1 MNENTF
7 KSLHKI
13 AGIDKHTCTAEQM
26 IAYNY
31 ASMHRTSK
39 VSAPNVAMS
48 ALNNAKLSKYNTK
61 YIAHL
66 LTMHLD
72 SFRRTADYIAD
83 NYQRVAELFPL
94 T

>member
-13 AGIDKHTCTAEQM
+13 TGVDKHTCTAEQM
-26 IAYNY
+26 IAYNFACMY
-31 ASMHRTSK
+31 RTTK
-39 VSAPNVAMS
+39 ISAPNVAIA
-48 ALNNAKLSKYNTK
+48 ALKNETLSKYNTK

-72 SFRRTADYIAD
+72 RFRRNQDYIAD
-83 NYQRVAELFPL
+83 NYEKVAALFPL

>member
-1 MNENTF
+1 
-7 KSLHKI
+7 
-13 AGIDKHTCTAEQM
+13 M

-31 ASMHRTSK
+31 ACMYRTTK
-39 VSAPNVAMS
+39 ISAPNVAMS
-48 ALNNAKLSKYNTK
+48 ALKNETLSKYNTK

-72 SFRRTADYIAD
+72 RFRRNQDFIAD
-83 NYQRVAELFPL
+83 NYEKVAALFPL

>member
-13 AGIDKHTCTAEQM
+13 TGVDKHTCTAEQM

-31 ASMHRTSK
+31 ACMYRTTK
-39 VSAPNVAMS
+39 ISAPNVAMS
-48 ALNNAKLSKYNTK
+48 ALKNETLSKYNTK

-66 LTMHLD
+66 LTMHMD
-72 SFRRTADYIAD
+72 SFRRNNDYIAD
-83 NYQRVAELFPL
+83 NYEKVAALFPL

>member
-13 AGIDKHTCTAEQM
+13 IGVDKRTCTAEQM

-31 ASMHRTSK
+31 SCMYRTTK
-39 VSAPNVAMS
+39 ASAPSVAIA
-48 ALNNAKLSKYNTK
+48 ALKNETLSKYNTK

-72 SFRRTADYIAD
+72 SFRRNKDYIAG
-83 NYQRVAELFPL
+83 NYEKVAALFPL